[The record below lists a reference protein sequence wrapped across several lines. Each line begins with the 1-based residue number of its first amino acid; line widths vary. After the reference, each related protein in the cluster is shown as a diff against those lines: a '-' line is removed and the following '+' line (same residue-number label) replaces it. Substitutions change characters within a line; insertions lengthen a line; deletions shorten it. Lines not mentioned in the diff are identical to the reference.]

1 MFAWMKIPM
10 VWRKD
15 PPRRKRRK
23 RRKEEKEEKER
34 GERRMRV
41 SSSGLRHPLDEGV
54 GFSAKNTA
62 QLNLGW
68 GFQ

>member
-23 RRKEEKEEKER
+23 RRKEEKEENEGFLKWLKA
-34 GERRMRV
+34 
-41 SSSGLRHPLDEGV
+41 SSG
-54 GFSAKNTA
+54 
-62 QLNLGW
+62 
-68 GFQ
+68 